1 MYKNQS
7 TLKDSVRD
15 TYLVGL
21 AFVYRDEL
29 MSLRTQYMSGDIQAN
44 EYNKKINEILNRTD
58 DDTLALVEQAL
69 STAKGNIFGFEVDS
83 GKNDMVTGTININVA
98 WSGDAVY
105 AMDEAE
111 EQGVELNYT
120 VPTEG
125 SNIWFDGWVMPTGAN
140 TELAEAFIN
149 YISMPEN
156 ACANMDYIGYTSVIA
171 GDDVFDRMVET
182 YGLETS
188 ATEGYTSVDLSY
200 FFTDLTGG
208 RSAVVYTD
216 TVGRQFSAQ
225 YPDEETVN
233 RCAIMN
239 YFDDETNDKVNII
252 WENIRGT
259 SLPVWVFIVIGVVVV
274 GIVAF
279 FVVRYV
285 LKNRR
290 GGRRP
295 KKGYKV
301 ISKG

>member
-1 MYKNQS
+1 MGYEVFEQRARA
-7 TLKDSVRD
+7 L
-15 TYLVGL
+15 GL
-21 AFVYRDEL
+21 PVH
-29 MSLRTQYMSGDIQAN
+29 QYMRQASQRAL
-44 EYNKKINEILNRTD
+44 KLTARINGSYHEP
-58 DDTLALVEQAL
+58 E
-69 STAKGNIFGFEVDS
+69 EV
-83 GKNDMVTGTININVA
+83 VR
-98 WSGDAVY
+98 
-105 AMDEAE
+105 
-111 EQGVELNYT
+111 LF
-120 VPTEG
+120 TE
-125 SNIWFDGWVMPTGAN
+125 
-140 TELAEAFIN
+140 
-149 YISMPEN
+149 
-156 ACANMDYIGYTSVIA
+156 
-171 GDDVFDRMVET
+171 
-182 YGLETS
+182 
-188 ATEGYTSVDLSY
+188 
-200 FFTDLTGG
+200 LTGG

-274 GIVAF
+274 GIIAF

>member
-1 MYKNQS
+1 
-7 TLKDSVRD
+7 
-15 TYLVGL
+15 
-21 AFVYRDEL
+21 
-29 MSLRTQYMSGDIQAN
+29 
-44 EYNKKINEILNRTD
+44 
-58 DDTLALVEQAL
+58 
-69 STAKGNIFGFEVDS
+69 
-83 GKNDMVTGTININVA
+83 
-98 WSGDAVY
+98 
-105 AMDEAE
+105 
-111 EQGVELNYT
+111 
-120 VPTEG
+120 
-125 SNIWFDGWVMPTGAN
+125 MPTGAN

-171 GDDVFDRMVET
+171 GDYVFNRMVET

-188 ATEGYTSVDLSY
+188 ATEGYTAVDLSY